1 MTSPATWPRVS
12 QWNSAQPKARVAG
25 LLVSLLVS
33 ALVSG
38 CAWRQAGNQADFDA
52 RYSAGDYQEAAA
64 LAARRGGSGYNEG
77 TSLLWTLQRA
87 SALQA
92 VGDHEQAIRLFDT
105 TEAFFRVYD
114 EEGALSRWL
123 STTGAL
129 ITNDASQPYRGTL
142 YDAIMVNSYKAL
154 GFLALGE
161 PANARVELN
170 RARDRQRR
178 AVDAFSEQI
187 RAEQRTS
194 AESRSETP
202 EADMGATLSRAHD
215 ALDEEYE
222 QLSRW
227 SVYPDYVNPLATW
240 LDGLFLMTR
249 AEAPGDFERA
259 AQALERVAGMVPG
272 NSWVRQ
278 DYQWAEDLAAGRRRH
293 SELPPTVWVLYEK
306 GLGPVRVERRIQV
319 PVAFRHSGTTAIYTG
334 FAYPVLRYR
343 LGVSSPL
350 RLESGRQEDVS
361 TELLSSMEAVVSTEF
376 SHELPR
382 IVTRAVAASVT
393 RTLLQYQLRRRFGEF
408 AGFLGLVYQ
417 LVGTQADTRIWSS
430 LPREFAIAR
439 SGWIPGE
446 RLQLRLNG
454 ETHALALPDNRFV
467 MVWVRQPSAVADP
480 LIEVIPLS
488 AD

>member
-1 MTSPATWPRVS
+1 MTSPVTWPRVS
-12 QWNSAQPKARVAG
+12 RWNSAFPQAWITG
-25 LLVSLLVS
+25 LLISFLVPPLL
-33 ALVSG
+33 SG
-38 CAWRQAGNQADFDA
+38 CAWRQAGNQADFDG
-52 RYSAGDYQEAAA
+52 RYSAGNYQEAAA
-64 LAARRGGSGYNEG
+64 FAARRGGGGYNEG

-92 VGDHEQAIRLFDT
+92 AGDHQEAIRLFDT

-129 ITNDASQPYRGTL
+129 ITNDASRPYRGTL

-187 RAEQRTS
+187 RAEQRAL
-194 AESRSETP
+194 AESGSETP

-240 LDGLFLMTR
+240 LEGLFLMTR

-259 AQALERVAGMVPG
+259 AQALERASGMVPG
-272 NSWVRQ
+272 NPWVRA

-293 SELPPTVWVLYEK
+293 AGLPRTVWVLYEK
-306 GLGPVRVERRIQV
+306 GLGPVKVERRIQV
-319 PVAFRHSGTTAIYTG
+319 PVALRHSGTTTIYTG

-350 RLESGRQEDVS
+350 QLESGREEDVS

-376 SHELPR
+376 SYELPR

-393 RTLLQYQLRRRFGEF
+393 RTLLQYQLRRRFGDF
-408 AGFLGLVYQ
+408 AGFLGLIYQ

-439 SGWIPGE
+439 SGWTQGE
-446 RLQLRLNG
+446 PVQLRFNG
-454 ETHALALPDNRFV
+454 ESHALELPDNRFV
-467 MVWVRQPSAVADP
+467 MVWVRQPSVAADP

>member
-1 MTSPATWPRVS
+1 MTSHATWPRVS
-12 QWNSAQPKARVAG
+12 RWS
-25 LLVSLLVS
+25 S
-33 ALVSG
+33 ALSNALVTRLLASFLVPALLSG
-38 CAWRQAGNQADFDA
+38 CAWYQAANQADFDD
-52 RYSAGDYQEAAA
+52 RYSSGDYGAAA
-64 LAARRGGSGYNEG
+64 SLAERRGGGGYDEG

-92 VGDHEQAIRLFDT
+92 SGDHGEAIRLFDT

-129 ITNDASQPYRGTL
+129 LTNDASQPYRGTL

-161 PANARVELN
+161 PENARVELN

-187 RAEQRTS
+187 RAEQQALEER
-194 AESRSETP
+194 RPETA
-202 EADMGATLSRAHD
+202 EADLGATLGRAHK
-215 ALDEEYE
+215 ALDQEYE

-240 LDGLFLMTR
+240 LEGLYLMTR

-272 NSWVRQ
+272 NAWVRR

-293 SELPPTVWVLYEK
+293 SGLPPTVWVLYEK
-306 GLGPVRVERRIQV
+306 GLGPVKEERRVQI
-319 PVAFRHSGTTAIYTG
+319 PIALRHSGTSAIYTG
-334 FAYPVLRYR
+334 FAYPMLRYR
-343 LGVSSPL
+343 MGVSSPL
-350 RLESGRQEDVS
+350 TLENRRDGVAD
-361 TELLSSMEAVVSTEF
+361 TELLSSMEAVISTEF
-376 SHELPR
+376 SHELPG
-382 IVTRAVAASVT
+382 IVGRAVAASVT

-430 LPREFAIAR
+430 LPREFAVAR
-439 SGWIPGE
+439 SGWTPGE
-446 RLQLRLNG
+446 QVELRFNG
-454 ETHALALPDNRFV
+454 ETHQLALPANRFV
-467 MVWVRQPSAVADP
+467 MVWVRQPSVAADP
-480 LIEVIPLS
+480 MIEVIPLS

>member
-1 MTSPATWPRVS
+1 MAPQA
-12 QWNSAQPKARVAG
+12 
-25 LLVSLLVS
+25 LLTRLLASLLGV
-33 ALVSG
+33 ALLSG
-38 CAWRQAGNQADFDA
+38 CAWRQAGNQADFDT
-52 RYSAGDYQEAAA
+52 RYSTGHYQQAAEF
-64 LAARRGGSGYNEG
+64 AARRGGGGYGQG

-92 VGDHEQAIRLFDT
+92 AGNHEEAIRLFDT

-170 RARDRQRR
+170 RAADRQRR
-178 AVDAFSEQI
+178 AVDTFSDAI
-187 RAEQRTS
+187 RAEQRGL
-194 AESRSETP
+194 SEP
-202 EADMGATLSRAHD
+202 DEADMGETLSNAHQ
-215 ALDEEYE
+215 ALNEEYE

-240 LDGLFLMTR
+240 LEGLFLMTR

-259 AQALERVAGMVPG
+259 AQALERVAGMVPD
-272 NSWVRQ
+272 NAWVRA
-278 DYQWAEDLAAGRRRH
+278 DYRWAEDLAAGRRRH

-306 GLGPVRVERRIQV
+306 GLGPVKVERRVQI
-319 PVAFRHSGTTAIYTG
+319 PIAFRRSGTAAIYTG
-334 FAYPVLRYR
+334 FAYPMLRYR

-350 RLESGRQEDVS
+350 QLESGGNRAVS
-361 TELLSSMEAVVSTEF
+361 SELLSSMEAVISTEF

-382 IVTRAVAASVT
+382 IVARSVAASVT
-393 RTLLQYQLRRRFGEF
+393 RTLLQYQLRRRFGDF

-417 LVGTQADTRIWSS
+417 LVATRADTRIWSS
-430 LPREFAIAR
+430 LPREFAVAR
-439 SGWIPGE
+439 NGWTPGE
-446 RLQLRLNG
+446 PVRLTLNG
-454 ETHALALPDNRFV
+454 ETHALELPDNRFV
-467 MVWVRQPSAVADP
+467 MLWVRQPSVVADP